1 MSWNKL
7 LQTKEI
13 VLGVSGGIAEY
24 KAAALAS
31 RLTQAGAVV
40 STILTEHAT
49 EFVTPLTFQ
58 TLTNRPAIVSTFAR
72 DGKFEVEHVSLAER
86 ADAIVIAP
94 ATANVIAKAA
104 AGIADDMLTT
114 TLLAASCPKLICPS
128 MNTGMY
134 ENPIT
139 QENLARLQA
148 LGFLICPPAVGR
160 LACGTVGGGRLPEP
174 ETILEWIGLQIACQ
188 KDWAGKKV
196 LVTAGPTQEAIDPVR
211 ILTNHSTGK
220 MGYAIARAAAWRGAD
235 VTLLTGPTTIP
246 TPLGTTVLGINS
258 AQELFEAT
266 TELSSLQDAI
276 FMTSAVADYRPAVVS
291 AEKIKK
297 KEDSF
302 RIPMER
308 TKDIL
313 SELGAKKPTRQFL
326 CGFSMESSQLL
337 ERSRQKL
344 LSKKADMIVANSIVQ
359 DGAGFGV
366 DTNQVTLLLK
376 DREIPLPQMEKDLLG
391 HFILDAAVDWWKDG
405 AQG

>member
-1 MSWNKL
+1 
-7 LQTKEI
+7 
-13 VLGVSGGIAEY
+13 
-24 KAAALAS
+24 
-31 RLTQAGAVV
+31 
-40 STILTEHAT
+40 
-49 EFVTPLTFQ
+49 
-58 TLTNRPAIVSTFAR
+58 
-72 DGKFEVEHVSLAER
+72 
-86 ADAIVIAP
+86 
-94 ATANVIAKAA
+94 
-104 AGIADDMLTT
+104 
-114 TLLAASCPKLICPS
+114 
-128 MNTGMY
+128 
-134 ENPIT
+134 
-139 QENLARLQA
+139 
-148 LGFLICPPAVGR
+148 
-160 LACGTVGGGRLPEP
+160 
-174 ETILEWIGLQIACQ
+174 
-188 KDWAGKKV
+188 
-196 LVTAGPTQEAIDPVR
+196 
-211 ILTNHSTGK
+211 
-220 MGYAIARAAAWRGAD
+220 
-235 VTLLTGPTTIP
+235 
-246 TPLGTTVLGINS
+246 
-258 AQELFEAT
+258 
-266 TELSSLQDAI
+266 
-276 FMTSAVADYRPAVVS
+276 MTSAVADYRPAVVS